1 MHIKD
6 LAERAGVT
14 IRAVRYYESRGLIHP
29 RRATNG
35 YRTYDDAD
43 VRVVREVRALLSL
56 GLTAE
61 QTHPFVECLR
71 AGNDR
76 ADVCPASLSAY
87 RARIVDIDIN
97 QQPAETIHL
106 REGLGKRLASLP
118 DEGDDRELRYVVGFT
133 EVQRERRIVR
143 EFLAPQLCDE
153 RGNELRHGHE
163 GDRMLFEQIRL
174 GLRAGERHEG

>member
-1 MHIKD
+1 MHIKE
-6 LAERAGVT
+6 LAEQAGVT
-14 IRAVRYYESRGLIHP
+14 VKAVRYYESRGLVRP

-87 RARIVDIDIN
+87 RDRIADID
-97 QQPAETIHL
+97 ARMSE
-106 REGLGKRLASLP
+106 LA
-118 DEGDDRELRYVVGFT
+118 
-133 EVQRERRIVR
+133 
-143 EFLAPQLCDE
+143 A
-153 RGNELRHGHE
+153 
-163 GDRMLFEQIRL
+163 
-174 GLRAGERHEG
+174 LRAQLADLLTQAEQYRTAPITEENR

>member
-6 LAERAGVT
+6 LAERAGVSVK
-14 IRAVRYYESRGLIHP
+14 AVRYYESRGLISP
-29 RRATNG
+29 RRASNG

-87 RARIVDIDIN
+87 RDRIADID
-97 QQPAETIHL
+97 
-106 REGLGKRLASLP
+106 
-118 DEGDDRELRYVVGFT
+118 DRITELT
-133 EVQRERRIVR
+133 
-143 EFLAPQLCDE
+143 
-153 RGNELRHGHE
+153 
-163 GDRMLFEQIRL
+163 
-174 GLRAGERHEG
+174 GLRSQLADLLAQAESYRNPKEQR